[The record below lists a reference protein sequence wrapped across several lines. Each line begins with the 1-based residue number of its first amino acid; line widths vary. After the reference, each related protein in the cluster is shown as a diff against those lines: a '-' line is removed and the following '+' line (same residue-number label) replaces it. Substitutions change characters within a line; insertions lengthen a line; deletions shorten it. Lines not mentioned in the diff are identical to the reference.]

1 MTSQLHTVRNFTRAI
16 KTNGL
21 NNNKVTLGLFIDP
34 FKAFDASN
42 HEILPDK
49 LEHYRVGGITLQW
62 FKSCLFCRKQFV
74 QYNGYN
80 SSLFDIT
87 CGVPQGSILVPLLFV
102 VYINDLS
109 NFSRVLE
116 PIFFADDTNIFYS
129 HTDASYLM
137 EVVNLE
143 LKKITCW
150 FYTNKLSINVKN
162 IQTKTKQAKT

>member
-1 MTSQLHTVRNFTRAI
+1 MWS
-16 KTNGL
+16 
-21 NNNKVTLGLFIDP
+21 
-34 FKAFDASN
+34 
-42 HEILPDK
+42 
-49 LEHYRVGGITLQW
+49 
-62 FKSCLFCRKQFV
+62 
-74 QYNGYN
+74 
-80 SSLFDIT
+80 
-87 CGVPQGSILVPLLFV
+87 QGSILGPLLFV
-102 VYINDLS
+102 VYINDRS

>member
-1 MTSQLHTVRNFTRAI
+1 M
-16 KTNGL
+16 
-21 NNNKVTLGLFIDP
+21 
-34 FKAFDASN
+34 
-42 HEILPDK
+42 
-49 LEHYRVGGITLQW
+49 
-62 FKSCLFCRKQFV
+62 

-87 CGVPQGSILVPLLFV
+87 CGVPQGSILGPLLSV
-102 VYINDLS
+102 VYINVLS